1 MGHALLV
8 DVGGSGKQSLSR
20 LSSSICDYT
29 TIMIT
34 ISATYGV
41 NDLEADL
48 QAMYAVASVQQKS
61 VTFLF
66 TDNQITN
73 EHHSLGQFN
82 VARMHVANHPFGASR
97 RAFGGDVQLFCEQH
111 GLAILF
117 HSDIKQLARSAC
129 EIHLAAFKDQPCAIF
144 KLQRGCGHRWL

>member
-1 MGHALLV
+1 MRHICKITRIINNPAGHALLV
-8 DVGGSGKQSLSR
+8 GVGGSGKQSLSR

-66 TDNQITN
+66 TDNQIIN
-73 EHHSLGQFN
+73 DLVYSGKIADLYAPDEKHGVQRPHGKPGS
-82 VARMHVANHPFGASR
+82 PWSR
-97 RAFGGDVQLFCEQH
+97 R
-111 GLAILF
+111 
-117 HSDIKQLARSAC
+117 RSPTTSP
-129 EIHLAAFKDQPCAIF
+129 QV
-144 KLQRGCGHRWL
+144 R